1 MGNWMRNRFL
11 RRKVLRML
19 RTFKISLG
27 MEKKETAEIEND
39 VSGKE
44 NERLH
49 LGSMLQLATCI
60 FI

>member
-1 MGNWMRNRFL
+1 
-11 RRKVLRML
+11 ML